1 MSIIQSKLSGD
12 AGTILVVRMPPQLV
26 DETSAMVREEAVQ
39 RLPNA
44 DGAGI
49 VLDCAELELI
59 NSIGITCLLQVQDH
73 CKRMRAGMLL
83 AAVPPAIQTFLT
95 QLKLNKRFPAA
106 GSVEEAVMVIER
118 G

>member
-1 MSIIQSKLSGD
+1 
-12 AGTILVVRMPPQLV
+12 MPPQLV
-26 DETSAMVREEAVQ
+26 DETSAMVRDEAVQ

-73 CKRMRAGMLL
+73 CKRMRAKLLL
-83 AAVPPAIQTFLT
+83 AAVPTGIETFLT
-95 QLKLNKRFPAA
+95 QLKLNKRFQTT
-106 GSVEEAVMVIER
+106 GSVEEAVAAIEQ